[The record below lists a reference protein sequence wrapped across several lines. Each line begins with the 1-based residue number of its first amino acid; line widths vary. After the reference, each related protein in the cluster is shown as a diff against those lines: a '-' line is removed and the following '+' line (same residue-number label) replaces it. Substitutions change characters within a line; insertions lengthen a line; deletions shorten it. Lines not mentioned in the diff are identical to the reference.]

1 MTVPSP
7 RPHGAALVAAIALFS
22 ACSVGPE
29 MTRPDVGAS
38 PVTEKSVADQTGQ
51 AGQAGQAGKPE
62 RAIIKSAWM
71 RLLREDL
78 KTGVQEAEAIATRM
92 GGYSSASSM
101 EATTLMVP
109 APRLEEALTALSALG
124 KVDQRDVRA
133 RDVTEARADL
143 ELRLANHQRARDRYL
158 QILARATS
166 VAETLA
172 VEKELERITLE
183 IERLQ
188 AALEQMNKLVALA
201 TVDIQFAR
209 PVQPGPVGW
218 VFYGLF
224 TAVKWLFVWG

>member
-1 MTVPSP
+1 MTVPRFS
-7 RPHGAALVAAIALFS
+7 GAALAAALALCS
-22 ACSVGPE
+22 ACATGHEVIP
-29 MTRPDVGAS
+29 PD
-38 PVTEKSVADQTGQ
+38 PVAGLDKAGADQPS
-51 AGQAGQAGKPE
+51 KPE

-78 KTGVQEAEAIATRM
+78 RSGVQEAETIATRM

-101 EATTLMVP
+101 EAITLMVP
-109 APRLEEALTALSALG
+109 APRLEEALTALAALG
-124 KVDQRDVRA
+124 KVDHRDVRA

-158 QILARATS
+158 ELLARATT

-188 AALEQMNKLVALA
+188 STLEQMSKLVAMA
-201 TVDIQFAR
+201 TVDVQFAK
-209 PVQPGPVGW
+209 PIQPGPVGW

-224 TAVKWLFVWG
+224 SAVKWLFVWS

>member
-1 MTVPSP
+1 MNVPRIS
-7 RPHGAALVAAIALFS
+7 GAVLAAALALCSACATTEGASMRSDVAANL
-22 ACSVGPE
+22 
-29 MTRPDVGAS
+29 AS
-38 PVTEKSVADQTGQ
+38 PEKAGADQQPGR
-51 AGQAGQAGKPE
+51 PE
-62 RAIIKSAWM
+62 RAIIKSASL

-92 GGYSSASSM
+92 GGYSSASSL

-109 APRLEEALTALSALG
+109 APRLEEALTALAALG
-124 KVDQRDVRA
+124 KVDHRDVRA

-143 ELRLANHQRARDRYL
+143 ELRLANHKRARDRYL
-158 QILARATS
+158 ELLSRATS

-188 AALEQMNKLVALA
+188 SALEQMNKLVALA
-201 TVDIQFAR
+201 TVDVQFAK
-209 PVQPGPVGW
+209 PVHPGPVGW

-224 TAVKWLFVWG
+224 TAVKWLFVWGD